1 MTQQPPET
9 GARSGREFWRSLDEM
24 ANSPSFQSWIERE
37 FPQGAAEMR
46 DPRSRRTFLKLM
58 GASLALASLTGCQ
71 FAIKP
76 PARKIVPYVRQMKK
90 IKKLKLK

>member
-46 DPRSRRTFLKLM
+46 DPRSRRTFLVV
-58 GASLALASLTGCQ
+58 G
-71 FAIKP
+71 
-76 PARKIVPYVRQMKK
+76 
-90 IKKLKLK
+90 